1 MNPVNLPEIA
11 NADFSLIAL
20 FLRADL
26 IVKAVMSILLIASV
40 WSWAVAIDKWFGL
53 GGAKSK
59 AKRIESAFSAGQSLD
74 GIGDRPS
81 TRGSDAMARVF
92 AAGLREWRDARRP
105 KDLTEQQSN
114 ALVERTR
121 AQMGVAVNR
130 ESMRM
135 EAGLSTLAIIA
146 SSTPFIGLFGTV
158 IGIMN
163 AFRDIAGR
171 GETNLAVVAPG
182 IAEALFATAAGLGAA
197 IPALIFYN
205 MFSGDVSKFTERL
218 DNFAQEFAIRLSRRL
233 SQPGGER
240 EERRE
245 ERLDI

>member
-1 MNPVNLPEIA
+1 MNPVALPELA

-20 FLRADL
+20 FLKADI
-26 IVKAVMSILLIASV
+26 IVKVVMAILAVASV
-40 WSWAVAIDKWFGL
+40 WSWAVAIDKFFGV

-59 AKRIESAFSAGQSLD
+59 AKKIENAFWAGQSMD
-74 GIGDRPS
+74 NVSDRVS
-81 TRGSDAMARVF
+81 DRGSDAMARVF
-92 AAGLREWRDARRP
+92 AAGVREFREARRP
-105 KDLTEQQSN
+105 KEMNDQQN
-114 ALVERTR
+114 AALVERTR
-121 AQMGVAVNR
+121 AQMQVAVNR
-130 ESMRM
+130 ESMRL
-135 EAGLSTLAIIA
+135 ESGLGTLAIIA

-218 DNFAQEFAIRLSRRL
+218 DNFAQEFAVRLSRRL
-233 SQPGGER
+233 T
-240 EERRE
+240 ERR
-245 ERLDI
+245 DD

>member
-1 MNPVNLPEIA
+1 MNPVDLPEIT

-20 FLRADL
+20 FMRADI
-26 IVKAVMSILLIASV
+26 IVKVVMAILAIASV
-40 WSWAVAIDKWFGL
+40 WSWAVAIEKFFGV
-53 GGAKSK
+53 GSANSK
-59 AKRIESAFSAGQSLD
+59 ARRIESAFASGQSLD
-74 GIGDRPS
+74 GVGDRPS
-81 TRGSDAMARVF
+81 NGGSDAMARVF
-92 AAGLREWRDARRP
+92 AAGIREWREARRT
-105 KDLTEQQSN
+105 KELTEQQSA

-121 AQMGVAVNR
+121 AQMAVAVNR
-130 ESMRM
+130 ESIRM
-135 EAGLSTLAIIA
+135 ESGLQTLAIIA

-218 DNFAQEFAIRLSRRL
+218 DNFAQEFAVRLSRRL
-233 SQPGGER
+233 SQGTER

-245 ERLDI
+245 ERLEF